1 MAEGQEAQV
10 EMTDEQLVEQ
20 AVEGLEAEA
29 SAGSPDT
36 GTPEVQEEQQEASEL
51 DAEAQLAAEAL
62 AATEEA
68 AQVDH
73 VPTKVVAELREDRRN
88 LRTEVRQ
95 LRDTIQTFVAER
107 NKQEEPPPEPSP
119 AEKFIAQHA
128 DTFDPDVEPLP
139 ASVQIAERKWQKA
152 QDEQQVSRRQQ
163 KEDES
168 RQAQSLAAAQ
178 SQFSDFEDVIEIGKK
193 HLTIGNQVDV
203 RNSTDPAKTLY
214 KLCIEAT
221 LKSGGPDAALMRQ
234 NLKAKLQTKKAQQ
247 AVSKTNTNTNQQT
260 TNTGT
265 QPVTNKKAG
274 EEEEVETPLS
284 PDLARLQRVF
294 G

>member
-1 MAEGQEAQV
+1 MVTEGQEAQV

-178 SQFSDFEDVIEIGKK
+178 SQLSDFEDVIEIGKR

-203 RNSTDPAKTLY
+203 RNSADPAKTLY

-221 LKSGGPDAALMRQ
+221 LKSGGADAALMRQ
-234 NLKAKLQTKKAQQ
+234 NLRAKLQTKKAQQ
-247 AVSKTNTNTNQQT
+247 AVPKINQQP

>member
-1 MAEGQEAQV
+1 MVTEGQEAQV

-152 QDEQQVSRRQQ
+152 QDEQQVSKRQQ
-163 KEDES
+163 QEDAS
-168 RQAQSLAAAQ
+168 RQAQSLATAQ
-178 SQFSDFEDVIEIGKK
+178 SQFSDFEDVIEIGKR

-203 RNSTDPAKTLY
+203 RNSADPAKTLY

-221 LKSGGPDAALMRQ
+221 LKSGGADAALMRQ
-234 NLKAKLQTKKAQQ
+234 NLRAKLQTKKAQQ
-247 AVSKTNTNTNQQT
+247 AVPKINQQP